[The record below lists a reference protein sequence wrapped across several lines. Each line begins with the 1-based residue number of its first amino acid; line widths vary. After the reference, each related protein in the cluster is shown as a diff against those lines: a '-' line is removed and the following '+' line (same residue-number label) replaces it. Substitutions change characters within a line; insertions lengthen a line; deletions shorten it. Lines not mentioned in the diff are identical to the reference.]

1 MGRACTALTMAA
13 WLTAS
18 TATAQNAPPT
28 PTLSVTPTEASR
40 WDTYGHLT
48 WLGRHQQ
55 QSFDRWYE
63 VAAGGATVG
72 YHWTPHLKAE
82 LDVSTSTQGQTYS
95 VEPVPP
101 FPGFPTFV
109 TSEHEFRLTTVAAA
123 LNAQFFEN
131 TWFHPFVGA
140 GIEVTREREHIRRT
154 TSIAIP
160 RDPRAPPTISPP
172 QTETKTR
179 FVGHPFVGAGFKV
192 YVSERAFIRTD
203 LRTSWSSDGLATM
216 AWRNGIG
223 FDF

>member
-1 MGRACTALTMAA
+1 MGRACTAFAIA
-13 WLTAS
+13 ICLTAS

-28 PTLSVTPTEASR
+28 PTLSVTPADASR

-48 WLGRHQQ
+48 WLGKHQQ
-55 QSFDRWYE
+55 QSFDPWYE

-72 YHWTPHLKAE
+72 YHWTPHLKTE
-82 LDVSTSTQGQTYS
+82 LDVSTSTLGQTYS

-131 TWFHPFVGA
+131 TWFHPIVSA
-140 GIEVTREREHIRRT
+140 GIELTREREHIRRT
-154 TSIAIP
+154 TS
-160 RDPRAPPTISPP
+160 SLS

-179 FVGHPFVGAGFKV
+179 FVGRPFVGAGFKV